1 MPSALRDRS
10 ESLIFCFYFRI
21 FPTIVYSYLA
31 MSRPLGRVEMFNEIY
46 VFLSCILGKLIMYN
60 SVFLLV
66 SHVYCNCMTK
76 VSLDYFHCISFFFFS
91 RHARSYT
98 TSVYET
104 K

>member
-1 MPSALRDRS
+1 M
-10 ESLIFCFYFRI
+10 
-21 FPTIVYSYLA
+21 YSYLA

-46 VFLSCILGKLIMYN
+46 VFLSCILGKLIMDN
-60 SVFLLV
+60 SVFLLL

-76 VSLDYFHCISFFFFS
+76 VSLDYFHCISYFLFLS

-98 TSVYET
+98 TSVDET